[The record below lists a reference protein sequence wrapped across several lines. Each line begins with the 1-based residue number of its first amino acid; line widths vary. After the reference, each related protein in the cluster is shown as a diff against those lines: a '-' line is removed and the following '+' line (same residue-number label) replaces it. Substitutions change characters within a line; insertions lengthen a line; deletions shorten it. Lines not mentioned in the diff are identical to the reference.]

1 MKNNKEGRG
10 SLKERGGGGRG
21 GGSSTERVGLF
32 RQGGLF
38 ERGSLS
44 NREFMVLTHL
54 PLNHPC
60 RSTSLLPLV
69 TSSVLMVKD
78 NFIS

>member
-10 SLKERGGGGRG
+10 SLKERGGGGG

-38 ERGSLS
+38 ERGSLIE
-44 NREFMVLTHL
+44 NLWY
-54 PLNHPC
+54 
-60 RSTSLLPLV
+60 
-69 TSSVLMVKD
+69 
-78 NFIS
+78 